1 MLSIVH
7 GAEVQFRHESAF
19 RERERAVLA
28 AIRAREAAV
37 LALREHEALVA
48 GVRTREAVLEV
59 APAKAARQRGPWA
72 RPIGVAACGEPA
84 CAVA

>member
-7 GAEVQFRHESAF
+7 GAETQFRHESAF

-28 AIRAREAAV
+28 AIRERKAYLAEHRAPARAP
-37 LALREHEALVA
+37 RQ
-48 GVRTREAVLEV
+48 V
-59 APAKAARQRGPWA
+59 APWP
-72 RPIGVAACGEPA
+72 RPIGVASCFEAA